1 MSKSYVDYEGS
12 ISGIRLITYYYNMDT
27 KNVHEEEENL
37 SLFILRQLS
46 SNPIQ
51 AKTNSKHSHSAS

>member
-46 SNPIQ
+46 SY
-51 AKTNSKHSHSAS
+51 